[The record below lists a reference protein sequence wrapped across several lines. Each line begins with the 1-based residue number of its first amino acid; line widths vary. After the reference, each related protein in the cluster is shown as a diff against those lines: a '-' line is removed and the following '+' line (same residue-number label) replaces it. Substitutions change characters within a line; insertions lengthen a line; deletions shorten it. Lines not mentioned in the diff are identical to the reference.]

1 MTLEVESGLLNYC
14 RREWMLVSFRSV
26 VRGEGRGL
34 LWDVAIDE
42 FLFHFDEYGR
52 AVSVEPRFLE
62 SFCRTTRNESST

>member
-1 MTLEVESGLLNYC
+1 
-14 RREWMLVSFRSV
+14 MLVSFRSV